1 MWLQDKRDATG
12 VRLPD
17 HPLKGV
23 TARRNRGLRD
33 RSSLPREG
41 FDSPLLH
48 NLTKFYSIMID
59 IKQLSIGDW
68 VQHYTAPCKIRSIIR
83 KAAISDDE
91 VIYVVELTDP
101 RLGDV
106 FCDRLSSIR
115 PLPITPEIMAN
126 IGFWQ
131 FDASLSNWRIMVNET
146 HRVEARGFSEDYM
159 TLYYERLTDC
169 GEWVLIAQMDCTCV
183 HHLQR
188 FVTICNI
195 HKEITL

>member
-1 MWLQDKRDATG
+1 
-12 VRLPD
+12 
-17 HPLKGV
+17 
-23 TARRNRGLRD
+23 
-33 RSSLPREG
+33 
-41 FDSPLLH
+41 
-48 NLTKFYSIMID
+48 MID

-68 VQHYTAPCKIRSIIR
+68 VQYDTRSCKIRSITR

-91 VIYVVELTDP
+91 VVYMVELTDP
-101 RLGDV
+101 QFGDV
-106 FCDRLSSIR
+106 FWTRLSSIR
-115 PLPITPEIMAN
+115 PLPITPEIMVHS
-126 IGFWQ
+126 GFWQ

-169 GEWVLIAQMDCTCV
+169 GEWVIIAQMDCTCV

-195 HKEITL
+195 HKEMKM

>member
-1 MWLQDKRDATG
+1 MERWRGFSHITL
-12 VRLPD
+12 
-17 HPLKGV
+17 
-23 TARRNRGLRD
+23 RRISR
-33 RSSLPREG
+33 
-41 FDSPLLH
+41 FDSCTTH

-68 VQHYTAPCKIRSIIR
+68 VQYDTRPCKIRSITR

-91 VIYVVELTDP
+91 VVYMVELTDP
-101 RLGDV
+101 QFGDV
-106 FCDRLSSIR
+106 FWTRLSSIR
-115 PLPITPEIMAN
+115 PLPITPEIMAHS
-126 IGFWQ
+126 GFWQ

-195 HKEITL
+195 HKEMKI

>member
-1 MWLQDKRDATG
+1 MWLQDKR
-12 VRLPD
+12 VRQGFDSSTTP
-17 HPLKGV
+17 KGV
-23 TARRNRGLRD
+23 TARRNRGLRG

-68 VQHYTAPCKIRSIIR
+68 VQYDTRPSKIRSIIR

-91 VIYVVELTDP
+91 VVYVVELADP
-101 RLGDV
+101 QFGDV
-106 FCDRLSSIR
+106 FSARLSSLK
-115 PLPITPEIMAN
+115 PLPLNADRMAA
-126 IGFWQ
+126 IGFEHT
-131 FDASLSNWRIMVNET
+131 DASLANWRIMIDDSHRIET
-146 HRVEARGFSEDYM
+146 RGFSEDYL

-169 GEWVLIAQMDCTCV
+169 EEWAIVAQMDCESV

-188 FVTICNI
+188 FVTMCNI
-195 HKEITL
+195 HKEIKL